1 MDVGK
6 LAVGS
11 QVVYRM
17 QKSSPTPGR
26 RAQDVRPQTKGEE
39 YQYIV
44 EKHWT
49 VKEIHDDGTITL
61 ITRRGK
67 EHRIPA
73 DDPRL
78 RAANFWQR
86 WLNRARFPKL
96 DTQN

>member
-6 LAVGS
+6 LTIGTP
-11 QVVYRM
+11 VVYRM
-17 QKSSPTPGR
+17 QKSSPAPGR
-26 RAQDVRPQTKGEE
+26 RAQQVRPQAKGEE

-61 ITRRGK
+61 VTRRGK
-67 EHRIPA
+67 EHRIAA

-86 WLNRARFPKL
+86 WLHRNRFPKI
-96 DTQN
+96 DSQN